1 MRPIVIFDRKMTD
14 AIVRGSKY
22 RKLDIEQAKA
32 ALVALH
38 LAGYA
43 VVRSTTFKRLRA
55 AARAAHARAA

>member
-14 AIVRGSKY
+14 AIVRSKY

>member
-1 MRPIVIFDRKMTD
+1 MTD